1 MISSTS
7 TYVKDFLETQAKDI
21 KGYSTL
27 EKAEQVEFCKWMK
40 QIVTNKHFHLV
51 MASLIERYKESL
63 IYNEL
68 EKGEFGPQDFRSR
81 ILALRDL
88 NQLMLSFAANV
99 KKT

>member
-1 MISSTS
+1 MISTTS
-7 TYVKDFLETQAKDI
+7 TLVRDFLETQPKDI
-21 KGYSTL
+21 KGYLAL
-27 EKAEQVEFCKWMK
+27 EKTEQVEFCKWMK
-40 QIVTNKHFHLV
+40 QIVTNPNFHLV
-51 MASLIERYKESL
+51 MGSLIERYKESL

-88 NQLMLSFAANV
+88 NQLMLTFAANV